1 MKFYTEVL
9 KIIEGGLRND
19 AKKVSDYAI
28 LLSKKLEEEGEGK
41 KAERIEKLLLKKGFV
56 EEEIITAASKQI
68 PFDNETK
75 LEIATVVMPYQIE
88 EKSLF
93 YNPSVNKQIDE
104 FVSSYK
110 ESDRLASYGLNIPS
124 TLLLYGPPGCG
135 KTELASFIA
144 KEIGIPIVIA
154 RLDTIVSSYL
164 GSTSKNIR
172 MLFEYASKN
181 PCVLFLDEFDAIAK
195 LRDDKNEQGEL
206 KRVVNSL
213 LQNIDFINDKSI
225 LIGATN
231 HENLLDKAIWRRF
244 STRLHI
250 NYPNSEI
257 RREFISRILD
267 DIGYNTY
274 KKNFVDV
281 LVALFEKLSI
291 ADIEQILKRSVR
303 VAVISDREVEFLD
316 FIEGYFN
323 YVGTEID
330 INGDVDMVR
339 REKLKFLLKIDPTFS
354 HRALGEILNCHHNTI
369 RSDLKKIKLG
379 DDLDG

>member
-9 KIIEGGLRND
+9 KIIEGGLRKD
-19 AKKVSDYAI
+19 TKKVSDYAT
-28 LLSKKLEEEGEGK
+28 LLTKKLQEDGEEK
-41 KAERIEKLLLKKGFV
+41 KAERIEKLLSRTGFI
-56 EEEIITAASKQI
+56 EDNIITAASKQV

-75 LEIATVVMPYQIE
+75 LETATVVMPYQIE
-88 EKSLF
+88 EKTLV
-93 YNPSVNKQIDE
+93 YNPSVRKQIDE
-104 FVSSYK
+104 FIVSYK

-144 KEIGIPIVIA
+144 KELGIPIVIA
-154 RLDTIVSSYL
+154 RLDTLISSYL

-172 MLFEYASKN
+172 MLFEYAAKN
-181 PCVLFLDEFDAIAK
+181 PCILFLDEFDAIAK

-213 LQNIDFINDKSI
+213 LQNIDFINEKSI

-250 NYPNSEI
+250 NYPNSDI
-257 RREFISRILD
+257 RMEFISQILA
-267 DIGYNTY
+267 DIGYNDY
-274 KKNFVDV
+274 RKNFIDV
-281 LVALFEKLSI
+281 LVALFDKLSI
-291 ADIEQILKRSVR
+291 ADIEQIIKRSVR
-303 VAVISDREVEFLD
+303 VAVIKNREVEFLD

-323 YVGTEID
+323 YVGTDID
-330 INGDVDMVR
+330 INGDVDTVR
-339 REKLKFLLKIDPTFS
+339 REKLKFLLNIDPTFS
-354 HRALGEILNCHHNTI
+354 HRMLGEILNCHHNTI
-369 RSDLKKIKLG
+369 RSDLKKIQLEMV
-379 DDLDG
+379 